1 MFIQVMQGRALD
13 PPGIR
18 RELNRWQRQLAT
30 DAAGWLGATAG
41 VTKDGWSVVVM
52 YFDSERQAR
61 RNSDRPEH
69 RAWWRVASQH
79 LDEVAFH
86 DAPKVRLFGDGRLDL
101 AGYVQVIQGHIDDLE
116 RMASLGGDQE
126 VLAREAPH
134 ILGMTV
140 AEHADRPGDFTQVVY
155 FTSEEDA
162 RRFEPVSAAEA
173 DEPALERLRSLMT
186 NSRCFDLRDPQM
198 LGPSDVPPTG
208 SRTARSQR
216 SHASGI
222 GRREQ
227 T

>member
-1 MFIQVMQGRALD
+1 LTGGIPREAEAVFIQVMQGRALD

-30 DAAGWLGATAG
+30 DADGWLGATAG
-41 VTKDGWSVVVM
+41 VTEDGWSVVVM
-52 YFDSERQAR
+52 YFDTERQAR

-69 RAWWRVASQH
+69 RAWWREASQH
-79 LDEVAFH
+79 LGEVAFH

-140 AEHADRPGDFTQVVY
+140 AEHANPPGDFTQILY
-155 FTSEEDA
+155 FTSEPDA
-162 RRFEPVSAAEA
+162 QRFAPEPPTQT
-173 DEPALERLRSLMT
+173 DEPAQQERRGLMT
-186 NSRCFDLRDPQM
+186 NLRAFDLREPQI
-198 LGPSDVPPTG
+198 LVPPVVVTY
-208 SRTARSQR
+208 
-216 SHASGI
+216 
-222 GRREQ
+222 
-227 T
+227 